1 MQNSQYPFMP
11 VVKARS
17 VIWPG
22 SQKTMGE
29 LLDNGCLTIK
39 DLQKGTANEKDNVR
53 IASEVLLADQS
64 QKIRD
69 YINKGGIPRTLDE
82 AYEVRWPF
90 DKRTGMPNATLR
102 EVLRCRK
109 VCSRDLGYAINK
121 SNAPDQLY
129 YACVIILKSLVDK
142 EEKKYAD
149 GPGPLCVTADYS
161 SYMTQEGE
169 KYLQKRGLILGASL
183 ASCFFVALGYVIWFA
198 NHYTISG
205 FIYELINMNW
215 LSWVILIILALIIL
229 FSINKII
236 DLTLFKKIDDID
248 AAIDANRKGKIGEDR
263 VVDALRELL
272 DGSCHIF
279 RNLHIDKEKKWDVD
293 IALVSPWGVYALEVK
308 NLTGEYEIA
317 DTIVTKKFGK
327 KIVKLKDRDNPV
339 IEARRH
345 AACLKSFLDA
355 DFSRNNDKA
364 FVEPIVIWA
373 NPDIKAWDS
382 KAAIK
387 CWRIERLSEELDS
400 IRTKQKLSP
409 QGQKD
414 IIEKLL
420 KCYEG
425 K

>member
-39 DLQKGTANEKDNVR
+39 DLQKGIASEKDNVR

-149 GPGPLCVTADYS
+149 GRGPLCVTADYS
-161 SYMTQEGE
+161 SYMTREGE

-183 ASCFFVALGYVIWFA
+183 ACCFFLVLGYIIWFA

-263 VVDALRELL
+263 VVEALRELL

-279 RNLHIDKEKKWDVD
+279 RNLHIDKDKKWDVD

-382 KAAIK
+382 KSAIK

-414 IIEKLL
+414 IIKRLL
-420 KCYEG
+420 KCY
-425 K
+425 KN